1 MFIHISNLFK
11 LATTSNPI
19 YTSPAVLHCYSPFV
33 KLYSLWSSI
42 YLWGKTHCR
51 SAKVLFNESI
61 SLMLF
66 QKLSE
71 NVRVAAQETQKK
83 QMNPASVKH
92 ENSFLVIP
100 QAVCKLG
107 NEG

>member
-1 MFIHISNLFK
+1 M
-11 LATTSNPI
+11 
-19 YTSPAVLHCYSPFV
+19 
-33 KLYSLWSSI
+33 
-42 YLWGKTHCR
+42 
-51 SAKVLFNESI
+51 LFNESI

-71 NVRVAAQETQKK
+71 NVRFAAQETQKK